1 MTVHAQR
8 RLALLRG
15 LEEVLGPERAATLM
29 ELLPPTG
36 GEDLA
41 RRQDLDDLGARLDTR
56 FEQIDARFGRVEA
69 RFEQIEA
76 RFEQVEAR
84 FEQVDARFEQVDA
97 RFEQVEARFEG
108 LEARMASGF
117 EAVDARFEMLAEHME
132 AGFAIVRSGMGEMRA
147 DLLGAMEARIN
158 AALVSQTRLI
168 LFSMVAY
175 FVALAGLFLTLGG

>member
-41 RRQDLDDLGARLDTR
+41 RRQDLDELADRLDTR
-56 FEQIDARFGRVEA
+56 FAQVDASFGRVEA
-69 RFEQIEA
+69 RFGQIEARFGQVEARFGQVEA

-84 FEQVDARFEQVDA
+84 LEQVDARF
-97 RFEQVEARFEG
+97 
-108 LEARMASGF
+108 
-117 EAVDARFEMLAEHME
+117 AVLTERME
-132 AGFAIVRSGMGEMRA
+132 AGFAILRAEMGEMRA
-147 DLLGAMEARIN
+147 DLLGAMEVRIN
-158 AALVSQTRLI
+158 TALVSQTRLI

-175 FVALAGLFLTLGG
+175 FVALAGLFLTLGD